1 VISSRWLDDRQP
13 YWKRLEELVDRA
25 SRRGFTSL
33 DRSELQE
40 LGLLYRQIAS
50 DLAVLVE
57 QPGSSRYADYL
68 NQLLANAHNTIYS
81 AERQRLETAFR
92 FVLEYPRIVR
102 RNILACAVSLVI
114 FVSAGAI
121 GASIAY
127 RDTDFKTRILG
138 PSMVETIE
146 SRRMWTHSIVAIK
159 PVASSLIM
167 TNNMSVALTTFAM
180 GITAGAGTV
189 YMLAFNGVL
198 LGVIGMACAVSGM
211 SLSLWSFVAPH
222 GVLELPSIVI
232 AGGAGLR
239 LAQGMLFPGVLP
251 RRQAVVL
258 AGSEAVQLVLGTL
271 PILVVA
277 GIVEAFVSPTE
288 LRVSMKFVMAG
299 ALLALLFTYLF
310 RPTASH
316 VTDGSAA

>member
-1 VISSRWLDDRQP
+1 VISTRWLDERQP
-13 YWKRLEELVDRA
+13 YWRRLEELVDRA
-25 SRRGFTSL
+25 SRRGFASL

-50 DLAVLVE
+50 DLAVIVE
-57 QPGSSRYADYL
+57 DPGSSRYADYL
-68 NQLLANAHNTIYS
+68 NQLLASAHNTIYS
-81 AERQRLETAFR
+81 TDRPRLESAFR
-92 FVLEYPRIVR
+92 FVLEYPRIFR
-102 RNILACAVSLVI
+102 HNILACTVSLVI
-114 FVSAGAI
+114 FVSAGII

-127 RDTDFKTRILG
+127 RDSDFKTRILG

-146 SRRMWTHSIVAIK
+146 RRQMWTHSIVAIK
-159 PVASSLIM
+159 PVASSQIM

-211 SLSLWSFVAPH
+211 SLPLWSFVAPH
-222 GVLELPSIVI
+222 GVLELPAIVI

-271 PILVVA
+271 PILVIA

-288 LRVSMKFVMAG
+288 LRVSLKFIVAG
-299 ALLALLFTYLF
+299 ALLVLLFTYLF
-310 RPTASH
+310 RPTASR